1 MNIRLI
7 ASVVVAALLFTGAG
21 AAAPVRTET
30 QQPQPPA
37 ETAEVVLL
45 TAEEAQAI
53 ALAHAELTA
62 EQVTGLRAKKDRE
75 NGVLVWEVEFRQE
88 NWEFDYDIHAETGEV
103 VKWDKEYDPPKAP
116 KPPVTEPAV
125 TEPPVSEEPV
135 VTEPPVGEELP
146 AETLPPVEAPT
157 LLTREEAQAIAL
169 DHAGLTAEQVLC
181 LKAHKDREDG
191 ILVWE
196 VDFHFEEMEYDYEIH
211 AVTGEVLKAEKERD
225 DDPCDAHKNGHK
237 HENTQGNGHHKEE
250 KPQPEPKPEQ
260 TKNLSA
266 QEAKAIAL
274 DHAGLTAEQ
283 VKRVRAEKDR
293 EKGILVWE
301 VEFQFD
307 GWEYEYEINAETGE
321 ILHSEKEWDD

>member
-7 ASVVVAALLFTGAG
+7 ASAVIAALLFTGTG
-21 AAAPVRTET
+21 AAIAAPADP
-30 QQPQPPA
+30 QQATPAAAQPA
-37 ETAEVVLL
+37 ETPAVQEL

-53 ALAHAELTA
+53 ALEHAELSA
-62 EQVTGLRAKKDRE
+62 DQVTGLKAKKDRE
-75 NGVLVWEVEFRQE
+75 NGVLVWEVEFRSG
-88 NWEFDYDIHAETGEV
+88 DYEYDYEIHAETGEV
-103 VKWDKEYDPPKAP
+103 VKWDKEFDPPKAP
-116 KPPVTEPAV
+116 KPPVTD
-125 TEPPVSEEPV
+125 PV

-181 LKAHKDREDG
+181 LKAHKDQEDG
-191 ILVWE
+191 ILIWE

-225 DDPCDAHKNGHK
+225 NDPCDAHKNGHK

-274 DHAGLTAEQ
+274 EHAELSADQVTGL
-283 VKRVRAEKDR
+283 KAEKDR
-293 EKGILVWE
+293 ENGRLVWE
-301 VEFQFD
+301 VEFKYD
-307 GWEYEYEINAETGE
+307 GWEYEYEIDAQTGE
-321 ILHSEKEWDD
+321 IIHSEKEWDD